1 LTELHHNYPNYFAE
15 GNFGK
20 NINKN
25 VINPRLGLR
34 LLAVSVKMTIN
45 YLQYIIF
52 YIHNKTNRFRG
63 TIRDER
69 RVHVRRKR
77 WGRHKRH
84 EPNRD
89 GQPRRERHKQR
100 ERERSGGHNRSGGYY
115 GGGVGHKTW
124 MLISYDST
132 TGSYGRN
139 GTAVGAHNSGSATGA
154 LQDFGRGGGKEASIG
169 TGQSG
174 EKGDNLELQ
183 FNYVLIV

>member
-1 LTELHHNYPNYFAE
+1 MSGVSDGGGISGMSQTVM
-15 GNFGK
+15 GNHG
-20 NINKN
+20 
-25 VINPRLGLR
+25 G
-34 LLAVSVKMTIN
+34 
-45 YLQYIIF
+45 
-52 YIHNKTNRFRG
+52 
-63 TIRDER
+63 
-69 RVHVRRKR
+69 
-77 WGRHKRH
+77 
-84 EPNRD
+84 
-89 GQPRRERHKQR
+89 
-100 ERERSGGHNRSGGYY
+100 SGISSASEKRSGGYY

>member
-1 LTELHHNYPNYFAE
+1 VASVEAMSGVSDGGGISGMSQTVM
-15 GNFGK
+15 GNHSGSGISSTSEK
-20 NINKN
+20 
-25 VINPRLGLR
+25 
-34 LLAVSVKMTIN
+34 
-45 YLQYIIF
+45 
-52 YIHNKTNRFRG
+52 
-63 TIRDER
+63 
-69 RVHVRRKR
+69 
-77 WGRHKRH
+77 
-84 EPNRD
+84 
-89 GQPRRERHKQR
+89 
-100 ERERSGGHNRSGGYY
+100 RSGGHNRSGGYY

-139 GTAVGAHNSGSATGA
+139 GAAVGAHNSGSATGP